1 MKRIFQFKFYEKISI
16 LLLILLATLL
26 IFSYI
31 SNLRIIEG
39 KGYKA
44 FEKEDTGE
52 KEHRQFID
60 KKKGERDKSEKAEK
74 KAYGSHKKMVGS

>member
-39 KGYKA
+39 KDYNP
-44 FEKEDTGE
+44 FKEGDNGVP
-52 KEHRQFID
+52 EHTRAVN

-74 KAYGSHKKMVGS
+74 KAYGSHRKMVGR

>member
-39 KGYKA
+39 KAYPE
-44 FEKEDTGE
+44 FEQGDTGE
-52 KEHRQFID
+52 KEHRQSVD

-74 KAYGSHKKMVGS
+74 KAYGSHRKMVGR

>member
-31 SNLRIIEG
+31 SNLSIIEG
-39 KGYKA
+39 TGYKA
-44 FEKEDTGE
+44 FKKEDNGVP
-52 KEHRQFID
+52 EHTQSVNE
-60 KKKGERDKSEKAEK
+60 KKGERDKSEKAED
-74 KAYGSHKKMVGS
+74 KAYDSHEKMVGS

>member
-39 KGYKA
+39 KGYKQ
-44 FEKEDTGE
+44 FENGDTGE
-52 KEHRQFID
+52 KEHRQSVN

-74 KAYGSHKKMVGS
+74 KAYGSHRKMVGS

>member
-39 KGYKA
+39 KGYKK
-44 FEKEDTGE
+44 FEKGDTGE
-52 KEHRQFID
+52 KEHRQSVN

-74 KAYGSHKKMVGS
+74 KAYGSHRKMVGR